1 MDFDE
6 ILEELGEFGRYQIT
20 NYLLICLPVF
30 FAAANSLSYV
40 FTAAVPRYRCLV
52 PGCDEGGGAAK
63 YAEAWVERAVP
74 PLKGARPGAFS
85 PEYCLRFVALGNA
98 SASHPDGCPIDFGN
112 AEERCDQWVFD
123 SEDIWTIVGQWN
135 ITCSNK
141 QWQLSLVGTVH
152 FAGIFLGTI
161 LFGFL
166 ADRFGRKLVFIFC
179 ILLMS
184 VTGVAQAVAPDY
196 IVFQVFVFLNALGT
210 SGVFPLAFII
220 GVELV
225 GRRRREMSGIVLN
238 YFYALGEAAVALVA
252 WLSRDWVW
260 LQLLVSAPAGI
271 FVIYYWFI
279 PESVRW
285 LLARREDGRATRII
299 RRAAEVNGVVLSERL
314 LTPPSPDPAKEG
326 EKGGEAAGG
335 PEQVQGLLATV
346 LQVARSRKLLV
357 RALLLFFI
365 WAANAFVYYGLSVNS
380 TSLGGDKY
388 LNFALVCLVEI
399 PGYTVA
405 WLLMNR
411 LGRRMSLGGSLGLC
425 ALTCIGAAFVPV
437 GMEWAEIVLFLVG
450 KLGITS
456 SFGVVFVYT
465 AELYPTPMRS
475 AGVGMSSTVARVG
488 AMVAPF
494 APLLGQVYAPLPLL
508 LFGGVSLIASLF
520 TLTLPETLGT
530 RLPDTVDEVEKL

>member
-1 MDFDE
+1 MATRWWRCR
-6 ILEELGEFGRYQIT
+6 ELALGAR
-20 NYLLICLPVF
+20 
-30 FAAANSLSYV
+30 
-40 FTAAVPRYRCLV
+40 AVPVICDDEAAGRRCS
-52 PGCDEGGGAAK
+52 PGDCVEPVAEVHPETITPRRLPPPPRSFACRLASSAGACGRCVGGGAG
-63 YAEAWVERAVP
+63 YHHHHRRQLRQRPLPPPRRAAPLRCKCIPAPAHFPSRCGLFWLVP
-74 PLKGARPGAFS
+74 
-85 PEYCLRFVALGNA
+85 LRFGFSAIINA
-98 SASHPDGCPIDFGN
+98 I
-112 AEERCDQWVFD
+112 
-123 SEDIWTIVGQWN
+123 WN
-135 ITCSNK
+135 ITCSNN

-166 ADRFGRKLVFIFC
+166 ADRGRAGGAAAARDERHRAQ
-179 ILLMS
+179 LLLRPGRGGRGAG
-184 VTGVAQAVAPDY
+184 GVAVPRLGVA
-196 IVFQVFVFLNALGT
+196 AAARLGACRH
-210 SGVFPLAFII
+210 L
-220 GVELV
+220 
-225 GRRRREMSGIVLN
+225 RH
-238 YFYALGEAAVALVA
+238 
-252 WLSRDWVW
+252 
-260 LQLLVSAPAGI
+260 LL
-271 FVIYYWFI
+271 
-279 PESVRW
+279 
-285 LLARREDGRATRII
+285 L
-299 RRAAEVNGVVLSERL
+299 
-314 LTPPSPDPAKEG
+314 G

-520 TLTLPETLGT
+520 TLALPETLGT

>member
-1 MDFDE
+1 MATRWWRCR
-6 ILEELGEFGRYQIT
+6 ELA
-20 NYLLICLPVF
+20 L
-30 FAAANSLSYV
+30 
-40 FTAAVPRYRCLV
+40 
-52 PGCDEGGGAAK
+52 GA
-63 YAEAWVERAVP
+63 RAVP
-74 PLKGARPGAFS
+74 VICDDEAAGRRCSPGDCVEPVAEVPAAAAWGAGPATTTTTAGS
-85 PEYCLRFVALGNA
+85 YA
-98 SASHPDGCPIDFGN
+98 SAHFLRRAAPRRF
-112 AEERCDQWVFD
+112 A
-123 SEDIWTIVGQWN
+123 WN
-135 ITCSNK
+135 ITCSNN

-166 ADRFGRKLVFIFC
+166 ADRGRAGGAAAARDERHRAQ
-179 ILLMS
+179 LLLRPGRGGRGAG
-184 VTGVAQAVAPDY
+184 GVAVPRLGVA
-196 IVFQVFVFLNALGT
+196 AAARLGACRH
-210 SGVFPLAFII
+210 L
-220 GVELV
+220 
-225 GRRRREMSGIVLN
+225 RH
-238 YFYALGEAAVALVA
+238 
-252 WLSRDWVW
+252 
-260 LQLLVSAPAGI
+260 LL
-271 FVIYYWFI
+271 
-279 PESVRW
+279 
-285 LLARREDGRATRII
+285 L
-299 RRAAEVNGVVLSERL
+299 
-314 LTPPSPDPAKEG
+314 G

-520 TLTLPETLGT
+520 TLALPETLGT

>member
-1 MDFDE
+1 MATRWWRCRELALGARAVPVICDDEAAGRRCSPGDCVEPVAEVHPETITPRRLPPPPRSFACRLASSAGFAMDFDE

-30 FAAANSLSYV
+30 FAAANSLSY
-40 FTAAVPRYRCLV
+40 
-52 PGCDEGGGAAK
+52 
-63 YAEAWVERAVP
+63 
-74 PLKGARPGAFS
+74 
-85 PEYCLRFVALGNA
+85 
-98 SASHPDGCPIDFGN
+98 
-112 AEERCDQWVFD
+112 
-123 SEDIWTIVGQWN
+123 WN
-135 ITCSNK
+135 ITCSNN

-166 ADRFGRKLVFIFC
+166 ADRGRAGGAAAARDERHRAQ
-179 ILLMS
+179 LLLRPGRGGRGAG
-184 VTGVAQAVAPDY
+184 GVAVPRLGVA
-196 IVFQVFVFLNALGT
+196 AAARLGACRH
-210 SGVFPLAFII
+210 L
-220 GVELV
+220 
-225 GRRRREMSGIVLN
+225 RH
-238 YFYALGEAAVALVA
+238 
-252 WLSRDWVW
+252 
-260 LQLLVSAPAGI
+260 LL
-271 FVIYYWFI
+271 
-279 PESVRW
+279 
-285 LLARREDGRATRII
+285 L
-299 RRAAEVNGVVLSERL
+299 
-314 LTPPSPDPAKEG
+314 G

-520 TLTLPETLGT
+520 TLALPETLGT